1 MKPTFTFSYKMR
13 VIHRLLGFFLAGI
26 MIIYAITGII
36 MTFRKVDFLK
46 FDKHVELQ
54 IDPGIHIAELS
65 SHLEIKDFKVIKT
78 VDEILYFETGSY
90 NIQNGLAKYTIQAY
104 PTFLQKI
111 IDFHESSTESHPTS
125 YLFNVLFGISL
136 FFFVIS
142 SFWMFNIKNKAFP
155 KGMYYLV
162 AGIVFTILLLIL

>member
-1 MKPTFTFSYKMR
+1 MKPSYTFSYKMR

-26 MIIYAITGII
+26 MIIYALTGII
-36 MTFRKVDFLK
+36 MTFRKVDFLE
-46 FDKHVELQ
+46 FDKPVELQ

-65 SHLEIKDFKVIKT
+65 SHLEIKDFKVLKT
-78 VDEILYFETGSY
+78 EGEILYFKEGTYDLKS
-90 NIQNGLAKYTIQAY
+90 GLAKYTIKVY
-104 PTFLQKI
+104 PPLLQKM
-111 IDFHESSTESHPTS
+111 IDLHETSTESHSST
-125 YLFNVLFGISL
+125 YLFNVFFGISL

-162 AGIVFTILLLIL
+162 AGIVLSILLLFL